1 VSARDRSEQAARAG
15 SVEAASRAGEGEM
28 FERFTDR
35 ARRAVVLSQE
45 EARRLDHNYIGT
57 EHLLLGLLREGE
69 GPGDGGHGVAAR
81 ALASAGIDLEAARRA
96 VVEHSG
102 RGGKGPVGG
111 HIPFT
116 PHAKHAL
123 ELALRE
129 ALGLGHDYIGTEHM
143 LLGLVAEGEGLG
155 AKVLVELG
163 ASLPKIRATVRGL
176 ARAEPGGD
184 DRPPPVEARLP
195 TLPLSAEL
203 GTALAEACDT
213 AAASGAEEVTLTHVL
228 RAAVD
233 RPDSAAGRMLRNLGV
248 DLDEAGKR
256 LRDEPGEAGE
266 SPSS

>member
-1 VSARDRSEQAARAG
+1 
-15 SVEAASRAGEGEM
+15 M

-45 EARRLDHNYIGT
+45 EARLLDHNYIGT

-69 GPGDGGHGVAAR
+69 SPGDGGQGVAAR
-81 ALASAGIDLEAARRA
+81 ALASASIELHAARLA
-96 VVEHSG
+96 VVAQVG
-102 RGGKGPVGG
+102 RGGKGPVEG

-129 ALGLGHDYIGTEHM
+129 ALGLGHNYIGTEHM
-143 LLGLVAEGEGLG
+143 LLGLVAEAEGLG

-184 DRPPPVEARLP
+184 DRPPAVEARVP

-203 GTALAEACDT
+203 GTAMAEACDT
-213 AAASGAEEVTLTHVL
+213 AAASGADEVTLAHLL

-233 RPDSAAGRMLRNLGV
+233 RPDGAAGRMLRDLGV
-248 DLDEAGKR
+248 DLDEARER
-256 LRDEPGEAGE
+256 LRDDPGEAGE
-266 SPSS
+266 SPTT